1 MRDARAG
8 ISTLSTGTNWQPEHM
23 PSVPRQSAGHGNCA
37 RGRPMLFAPRA
48 TVLVASLAFAP
59 ACTDRLADSP
69 TGPTT
74 TPPIVLRP
82 TQEVFVGAGDIAECD
97 LPGAE
102 ATARLLDR
110 IPGTVFT
117 TGDHAYYRGSPDEF
131 ARCYEP
137 TWGRHRTRTR
147 PTPGNHD
154 YETPGAFGY
163 FDYFG
168 ETAAPAAPG
177 FYSFDLGAWH
187 IISLNSNIAIGDGSA
202 QLSWLRRDLT
212 VNRAR
217 CTLAFWHHP
226 LFSSG
231 TNGPDPRVRAV
242 WDVLY
247 LEDVEVVVNGH
258 EHTYERFG
266 PQHPSGRP
274 DAARGIRQ
282 FVVGTGGAHLSQW
295 SAVRPNSEARAS
307 VWGVLKL
314 TLQDAGYTWEFLPV
328 AGESFRDSGSDVCH

>member
-1 MRDARAG
+1 MPCARA
-8 ISTLSTGTNWQPEHM
+8 TM
-23 PSVPRQSAGHGNCA
+23 
-37 RGRPMLFAPRA
+37 
-48 TVLVASLAFAP
+48 VLIASLAVAP

-74 TPPIVLRP
+74 TPPLVRA
-82 TQEVFVGAGDIAECD
+82 TQEVFVGAGDIAECE

-117 TGDHAYYRGSPDEF
+117 TGDHAYYRGAPDEF

-163 FDYFG
+163 FDYFNDA
-168 ETAAPAAPG
+168 AAPASPG
-177 FYSFDLGAWH
+177 FYSFDLGTWH
-187 IISLNSNIAIGDGSA
+187 IISLNSNIAIDDGSA
-202 QLSWLRRDLT
+202 QLSWLRRDLN
-212 VNRAR
+212 VNRSR
-217 CTLAFWHHP
+217 CTLAFWHQP

-231 TNGPDPRVRAV
+231 PNGPDARVKPV
-242 WDVLY
+242 WDLLY
-247 LEDVEVVVNGH
+247 AEDVDVVLNGH
-258 EHTYERFG
+258 EHFYERFS
-266 PQHPSGRP
+266 PQHPSGRA
-274 DAARGIRQ
+274 DTARGIRQ
-282 FVVGTGGAHLSQW
+282 FIVGTGGAHLSQW
-295 SAVRPNSEARAS
+295 PAVRPNSEARAA

-314 TLQDAGYTWEFLPV
+314 TLQEAGYTWEFLPV
-328 AGESFRDSGSDVCH
+328 ASESFHDSGSDVCH